1 MRFFD
6 VPAARKGVT
15 HVVGRVKGLVAARAM
30 AGSGIGLSARLVAS
44 FLTIVLLSALI
55 AWIGLEAIAVPKRS
69 TASIVDENIPELQ
82 EAASAIAAANRT
94 GHLTLEYAVATHDIE
109 RAGMS
114 TEIDSLDGRI
124 EDYVASAF
132 QDEDLTERE
141 KDALTEVQSAWES
154 FVAARDRG
162 VFVPANAGNSK
173 TARKAA
179 LTSVKNN
186 FDAVLASLDKVS
198 ELQEEEAR
206 AARAAARR
214 RYSSGIGLT
223 IAAGVAAVLLG
234 IAIAFVIARRMSRA
248 MGKVASAAAGIAS
261 GDLTVRAEVTTRDE
275 IETMA
280 EAFNAMADR
289 LHHMV
294 TSERAVK
301 TALEGAVSDYSRF
314 AERVASG
321 DLTARVATNGSA
333 ELKTLTSNLN
343 AMVSGLGNL
352 SGEVLKSAQG
362 VGASA
367 SQILATVSA
376 QSATVTQQS
385 AAINETSVTVDEL
398 RASAEQA
405 ALKAQAVASQAQT
418 SVQVSAEGTE
428 AVDII
433 IARLESIRERVETIA
448 QNILQLSEQTHQISE
463 LTATVDDISEQSNLL
478 ALNAT
483 IEAARAGEQGRGFAV
498 VAAEVRNLAEQSKQ
512 GTAQVRTILTDIQ
525 KATNSAVMATE
536 QGIKVVEESRAL
548 GHRAGE
554 SIATLAAT
562 IKETAQA
569 AQQISATA
577 QQQSLGIDQIS
588 ESMKDI
594 AEAATQFVSGVA
606 ESKSSARGLDDL
618 ATELQGLTE
627 RYKVRAG

>member
-1 MRFFD
+1 MR
-6 VPAARKGVT
+6 VPSRGL
-15 HVVGRVKGLVAARAM
+15 GLVVRRRPIGLKLGAGFAVVLAGCGLIAWTALSAARAVN
-30 AGSGIGLSARLVAS
+30 ATTTRVATESGVAELAELHEIGVRIGEIRL
-44 FLTIVLLSALI
+44 L
-55 AWIGLEAIAVPKRS
+55 GLEYP
-69 TASIVDENIPELQ
+69 L
-82 EAASAIAAANRT
+82 AASVRARRSVEEATAFKSVMN
-94 GHLTLEYAVATHDIE
+94 HLNE
-109 RAGMS
+109 
-114 TEIDSLDGRI
+114 EI
-124 EDYVASAF
+124 
-132 QDEDLTERE
+132 T
-141 KDALTEVQSAWES
+141 
-154 FVAARDRG
+154 
-162 VFVPANAGNSK
+162 
-173 TARKAA
+173 
-179 LTSVKNN
+179 
-186 FDAVLASLDKVS
+186 ASLDEFARRAGSPRERILTESLSDEYAAYAAAS
-198 ELQEEEAR
+198 EEQVVEPADAGR
-206 AARAAARR
+206 FVVARAAALGPVGREYDGVVGALQALR
-214 RYSSGIGLT
+214 ANVADDAEQLGGHAAALA
-223 IAAGVAAVLLG
+223 AAGRARTAGAAMGTAVFG

-606 ESKSSARGLDDL
+606 ESKSSARALDDL

-627 RYKVRAG
+627 RYKVKAG